1 VSPAPAG
8 EAVLDLATVRS
19 SDAHRVGP
27 KMARLGQLASTGWRV
42 PDGYAIT
49 AGALEGWLP
58 AAALAEL
65 HRLFS
70 TPVVGAGADGG
81 GHRRLA
87 GLSEQARRLIED
99 QPLPSWLADAVAGAH
114 ARLAARTGRGAAL
127 LVAVRSSAVGED
139 GHAASFAGQYETY
152 LGVSGADEVLRH
164 IAKCWASGYSA
175 HALDYRR
182 RFGGSSPLRAHDLAV
197 GVLELVD
204 ARSAGVAFT
213 LDPVTGDRGRLVVEA
228 NWGLGESVVSG
239 QVTPDYWTVE
249 RGSGRIVERRVG
261 AKLVWSVL
269 ADSGAASSGG
279 ADDDRDRGGEPGL
292 SGDRGGDG
300 RDRGGDGGAGEVRAE
315 GADRSGTV
323 LVPLPGDLART
334 PCLSDDEV
342 RYICQRATAIE
353 EAEGTPQDVEWAVA
367 RDQDLPDSVYF
378 LQHRP
383 ETTWSPASHDPPSPE
398 TSPEAASEPA
408 KSFDPVQYA
417 LRNVF
422 KVPGT

>member
-8 EAVLDLATVRS
+8 EAVLDLAAVRA
-19 SDAHRVGP
+19 SDAPRVGP
-27 KMARLGQLASTGWRV
+27 KMARLGQLASAGWRV
-42 PDGYAIT
+42 PDGYAVT
-49 AGALEGWLP
+49 ADALEGWLP
-58 AAALAEL
+58 PAALAEL
-65 HRLFS
+65 HQLFS
-70 TPVVGAGADGG
+70 APTAGAAVAAGPEFG
-81 GHRRLA
+81 RHQRLTQ
-87 GLSEQARRLIED
+87 LSEQARRLIEG
-99 QPLPSWLADAVAGAH
+99 QTLPSWLADAVADAH
-114 ARLAARTGRGAAL
+114 ARLAARTGRGAL
-127 LVAVRSSAVGED
+127 LRVAVRSSAVGED

-249 RGSGRIVERRVG
+249 RDSGRILERRVG

-269 ADSGAASSGG
+269 AGTGAAETGN
-279 ADDDRDRGGEPGL
+279 ADD
-292 SGDRGGDG
+292 GGDG
-300 RDRGGDGGAGEVRAE
+300 DDGDSAVEVGAE
-315 GADRSGTV
+315 GANRSGTV
-323 LVPLPGDLART
+323 LAPLPAELAQS
-334 PCLSDDEV
+334 PCLTDDEV
-342 RYICQRATAIE
+342 RYICRQAAAIE
-353 EAEGTPQDVEWAVA
+353 EAEGTPQDVEWAIA
-367 RDQDLPDSVYF
+367 RDLDVPDSVYF

-383 ETTWSPASHDPPSPE
+383 ETTWASATPAAPPPGTPPASAPAP
-398 TSPEAASEPA
+398 APA

>member
-1 VSPAPAG
+1 MTAG
-8 EAVLDLATVRS
+8 AGDAVVDLAVIRA
-19 SDAHRVGP
+19 DDDGRVGP

-49 AGALEGWLP
+49 AAALEGWLP
-58 AAALAEL
+58 PTALAEL

-70 TPVVGAGADGG
+70 APVSGAAGAVGAGPDGG
-81 GHRRLA
+81 GHQRLA
-87 GLSEQARRLIED
+87 RLSEQARQLIEG
-99 QPLPSWLADAVAGAH
+99 QSLPPWLADAVADAH
-114 ARLAARTGRGAAL
+114 ARLEARTGRGAEL
-127 LVAVRSSAVGED
+127 RVAVRSSAVGED

-152 LGVSGADEVLRH
+152 LGVSGTDEVLRH

-249 RGSGRIVERRVG
+249 RDSGRILERRTG

-269 ADSGAASSGG
+269 S
-279 ADDDRDRGGEPGL
+279 E
-292 SGDRGGDG
+292 
-300 RDRGGDGGAGEVRAE
+300 AGEAGSR
-315 GADRSGTV
+315 GTV
-323 LVPLPGDLART
+323 LAPLPAELAQA
-334 PCLSDDEV
+334 PCLTDDEV
-342 RYICQRATAIE
+342 RYICRQAAAIE
-353 EAEGTPQDVEWAVA
+353 AAEGTPQDVEWAIA
-367 RDQDLPDSVYF
+367 RDLDVPDSVYF

-383 ETTWSPASHDPPSPE
+383 ETTWTAVTPESGPTRPPA
-398 TSPEAASEPA
+398 T
-408 KSFDPVQYA
+408 SFDPVQYA

>member
-1 VSPAPAG
+1 MTPAPAG
-8 EAVLDLATVRS
+8 EAVLDLAAIRA
-19 SDAHRVGP
+19 SDASRVGP

-42 PDGYAIT
+42 PDGYAVT
-49 AGALEGWLP
+49 AGALEDWLP
-58 AAALAEL
+58 PAALAEL

-70 TPVVGAGADGG
+70 TPTADAAASAAGAGPEFGR
-81 GHRRLA
+81 HQRLTQ
-87 GLSEQARRLIED
+87 LSAQARTLIEG
-99 QPLPSWLADAVAGAH
+99 QSLPSGLADAVADAH
-114 ARLAARTGRGAAL
+114 ARLAARTGRGAL
-127 LVAVRSSAVGED
+127 LRVAVRSSAVGED
-139 GHAASFAGQYETY
+139 GRAASFAGQYETY

-213 LDPVTGDRGRLVVEA
+213 LDPVTGDRARLVVEA

-249 RGSGRIVERRVG
+249 RDSGRILERRVG

-269 ADSGAASSGG
+269 A
-279 ADDDRDRGGEPGL
+279 EPGA
-292 SGDRGGDG
+292 
-300 RDRGGDGGAGEVRAE
+300 GGAGDAS
-315 GADRSGTV
+315 GGGTV
-323 LVPLPGDLART
+323 LAPQPAELAQA
-334 PCLSDDEV
+334 PCLTDDEV
-342 RYICQRATAIE
+342 RYICRQAAAIE
-353 EAEGTPQDVEWAVA
+353 EAEGTPQDVEWAIA
-367 RDQDLPDSVYF
+367 RDLDVPDSVYF

-383 ETTWSPASHDPPSPE
+383 ETTWAAAVPGSGAAPGTPPASAPAP
-398 TSPEAASEPA
+398 APA

>member
-1 VSPAPAG
+1 VSPAAAG
-8 EAVLDLATVRS
+8 EAVLDLAALRA
-19 SDAHRVGP
+19 SDAARVGP

-49 AGALEGWLP
+49 AAALEGWLP
-58 AAALAEL
+58 PAALAEL

-70 TPVVGAGADGG
+70 APASGAVGTGPDGG
-81 GHRRLA
+81 GHQRLA
-87 GLSEQARRLIED
+87 RLSEQARQLIEG
-99 QPLPSWLADAVAGAH
+99 QSLPSWLADAVTDAH
-114 ARLAARTGRGAAL
+114 GQLEARTGRGAAL
-127 LVAVRSSAVGED
+127 RVAVRSSAVGED
-139 GHAASFAGQYETY
+139 GHTASFAGQYETY

-249 RGSGRIVERRVG
+249 RDSGRIVERRVG

-269 ADSGAASSGG
+269 ASTPAAETGN
-279 ADDDRDRGGEPGL
+279 ADDG
-292 SGDRGGDG
+292 SA
-300 RDRGGDGGAGEVRAE
+300 GGAGEARPD
-315 GADRSGTV
+315 GANRGGTV
-323 LVPLPGDLART
+323 LAPLPAELAGA
-334 PCLSDDEV
+334 PCLTDDEV
-342 RYICQRATAIE
+342 RYICQRAAAIE
-353 EAEGTPQDVEWAVA
+353 EAEGTPQDVEWAIA
-367 RDQDLPDSVYF
+367 RDLDVPDSVYF

-383 ETTWSPASHDPPSPE
+383 ETTWATTKPAAPPPG
-398 TSPEAASEPA
+398 TPPGPAPAPAPA

>member
-1 VSPAPAG
+1 MSESDQS
-8 EAVLDLATVRS
+8 EAVLELGAIRAGD
-19 SDAHRVGP
+19 DGRVGP
-27 KMARLGQLASTGWRV
+27 KMARLGQLAAAGWRV
-42 PDGYAIT
+42 PDGYAVT

-58 AAALAEL
+58 AAAQAEL

-70 TPVVGAGADGG
+70 TPLSG
-81 GHRRLA
+81 GHQHLA
-87 GLSEQARRLIED
+87 ALSEQARQIIEG
-99 QPLPSWLADAVAGAH
+99 QPLPPRLADAVAAAQ
-114 ARLAARTGRGAAL
+114 ARLEQRTGRGAGL
-127 LVAVRSSAVGED
+127 RVAVRSSAVGED
-139 GHAASFAGQYETY
+139 GRAASFAGQYETY
-152 LGVSGADEVLRH
+152 LGVRGLDEVLRH

-175 HALDYRR
+175 HALEYRR
-182 RFGGSSPLRAHDLAV
+182 RFGGSSPLRANDLAV

-249 RGSGRIVERRVG
+249 RGSGRILERRVG

-269 ADSGAASSGG
+269 A
-279 ADDDRDRGGEPGL
+279 
-292 SGDRGGDG
+292 
-300 RDRGGDGGAGEVRAE
+300 GAGAGNADAELGGTAAE
-315 GADRSGTV
+315 GRSGTV
-323 LVPLPGDLART
+323 LAPLPAELAQV

-342 RYICQRATAIE
+342 RYICRQAAAIE
-353 EAEGTPQDVEWAVA
+353 AAEGTPQDVEWAIA
-367 RDQDLPDSVYF
+367 RDLEVPDGVFF

-383 ETTWSPASHDPPSPE
+383 ETTWSAAVPESGAAPA
-398 TSPEAASEPA
+398 PA
-408 KSFDPVQYA
+408 PSFDPVQYA

>member
-1 VSPAPAG
+1 VTDAARSGRPDP
-8 EAVLDLATVRS
+8 VVDLAVVRA
-19 SDAHRVGP
+19 SDAPRVGP

-42 PDGYAIT
+42 PDGYAST
-49 AGALEGWLP
+49 AAALEGGRP
-58 AAALAEL
+58 RAARAVL

-70 TPVVGAGADGG
+70 APVSGAAAAVGAEPDGG
-81 GHRRLA
+81 GHQRLTR
-87 GLSEQARRLIED
+87 LSEQARQLIEG
-99 QPLPSWLADAVAGAH
+99 QSLPSWLADAVADAH
-114 ARLAARTGRGAAL
+114 ARLEARTGRGAAL
-127 LVAVRSSAVGED
+127 RVAVRSSAVGED
-139 GHAASFAGQYETY
+139 GHTASFAGQYETY
-152 LGVSGADEVLRH
+152 LGVSGTDEVLRH

-249 RGSGRIVERRVG
+249 RESGRIVERRVG

-269 ADSGAASSGG
+269 ASTPAAEAGN
-279 ADDDRDRGGEPGL
+279 A
-292 SGDRGGDG
+292 
-300 RDRGGDGGAGEVRAE
+300 GDGGDDGAGEPRAE
-315 GADRSGTV
+315 GANHSGTV
-323 LVPLPGDLART
+323 LAPLPAELAGT
-334 PCLSDDEV
+334 PCLTDDEV
-342 RYICQRATAIE
+342 RYICRQAAAIE
-353 EAEGTPQDVEWAVA
+353 AAEGTPQDVEWAIA
-367 RDQDLPDSVYF
+367 RDLDVPHSVYF

-383 ETTWSPASHDPPSPE
+383 ETTWAAVTPESGPTPA
-398 TSPEAASEPA
+398 PA
-408 KSFDPVQYA
+408 TSFDPVQYA

>member
-1 VSPAPAG
+1 
-8 EAVLDLATVRS
+8 
-19 SDAHRVGP
+19 
-27 KMARLGQLASTGWRV
+27 MARLGQLASTGWRV

-49 AGALEGWLP
+49 AGALQGWLP
-58 AAALAEL
+58 PAALAEL

-70 TPVVGAGADGG
+70 APTAGSAATAGPDYS
-81 GHRRLA
+81 GHQRLIQ
-87 GLSEQARRLIED
+87 LSEQARQLIES
-99 QPLPSWLADAVAGAH
+99 QPLPSGLADAVAEAH
-114 ARLAARTGRGAAL
+114 ARLESRTGRGTAL
-127 LVAVRSSAVGED
+127 RVAVRSSAVGED
-139 GHAASFAGQYETY
+139 GRAASFAGQYETY

-182 RFGGSSPLRAHDLAV
+182 RFGGSSPLRAQDLAV

-249 RGSGRIVERRVG
+249 RDSGRILERRVG

-269 ADSGAASSGG
+269 AGTEAAGAGG
-279 ADDDRDRGGEPGL
+279 
-292 SGDRGGDG
+292 GGDG
-300 RDRGGDGGAGEVRAE
+300 TGAGDSGDGGGDSGDGGGDGAGDGGAGEI
-315 GADRSGTV
+315 GAAGARRSGTV
-323 LVPLPGDLART
+323 LAPLPAELAQA
-334 PCLSDDEV
+334 PCLTDDEV
-342 RYICQRATAIE
+342 RYICRQAAAIE
-353 EAEGTPQDVEWAVA
+353 SAEGAPQDVEWAIA
-367 RDQDLPDSVYF
+367 RDLEVPDSVYF

-383 ETTWSPASHDPPSPE
+383 ETTWAATAPESAPAP
-398 TSPEAASEPA
+398 AATP
-408 KSFDPVQYA
+408 SFDPVQYA

>member
-8 EAVLDLATVRS
+8 EAVLDLAVIRA
-19 SDAHRVGP
+19 SDAPRVGP

-42 PDGYAIT
+42 PDGYAVT

-58 AAALAEL
+58 PAALAEL

-70 TPVVGAGADGG
+70 TPTAGAAASAAGSDREFGR
-81 GHRRLA
+81 HQRLTR
-87 GLSEQARRLIED
+87 LSEQARALIEG
-99 QPLPSWLADAVAGAH
+99 QSLPSGLADAVADAH
-114 ARLAARTGRGAAL
+114 ARLAARTGRGAL
-127 LVAVRSSAVGED
+127 LRVAVRSSAVGED

-152 LGVSGADEVLRH
+152 LGVSGAAEVLRH

-249 RGSGRIVERRVG
+249 RDSGRILERRVG

-269 ADSGAASSGG
+269 AEPDSGRA
-279 ADDDRDRGGEPGL
+279 
-292 SGDRGGDG
+292 GDG
-300 RDRGGDGGAGEVRAE
+300 VGR
-315 GADRSGTV
+315 GTV
-323 LVPLPGDLART
+323 LAPLPAELAQA
-334 PCLSDDEV
+334 PCLTDDEV
-342 RYICQRATAIE
+342 RYICRQAAAIE

-367 RDQDLPDSVYF
+367 RDLDVPDSVYF

>member
-1 VSPAPAG
+1 VTDAARSD
-8 EAVLDLATVRS
+8 AVVDLAAVRAA
-19 SDAHRVGP
+19 DAPRVGP
-27 KMARLGQLASTGWRV
+27 KMARLGQLASAGWRV

-58 AAALAEL
+58 TAARAEL

-70 TPVVGAGADGG
+70 SPATGPASL
-81 GHRRLA
+81 RL
-87 GLSEQARRLIED
+87 SQQARQLIEG
-99 QPLPSWLADAVAGAH
+99 QSLPSWLADAVTDAH
-114 ARLAARTGRGAAL
+114 ARLAARTGRGSAL

-139 GHAASFAGQYETY
+139 GHTASFAGQYETY
-152 LGVSGADEVLRH
+152 LGVSGTDEVLRH
-164 IAKCWASGYSA
+164 IVKCWASGYSA

-182 RFGGSSPLRAHDLAV
+182 RFGGSGPLRAHDLAV

-249 RGSGRIVERRVG
+249 RDSGRILERRTG
-261 AKLVWSVL
+261 GKLVWSVL
-269 ADSGAASSGG
+269 ADADAAGS
-279 ADDDRDRGGEPGL
+279 ADEPGET
-292 SGDRGGDG
+292 GETG
-300 RDRGGDGGAGEVRAE
+300 RR
-315 GADRSGTV
+315 GTV
-323 LVPLPGDLART
+323 LAPLPAELAQA
-334 PCLSDDEV
+334 PCLTDDEV
-342 RYICQRATAIE
+342 RYICRQAAAIE
-353 EAEGTPQDVEWAVA
+353 AAEGSPQDVEWAIA
-367 RDQDLPDSVYF
+367 RDLDVPDSVYF

-383 ETTWSPASHDPPSPE
+383 ETTWAAATPAAEPTPAP
-398 TSPEAASEPA
+398 AA
-408 KSFDPVQYA
+408 SFDPVQYA

>member
-8 EAVLDLATVRS
+8 EAVLDLAVIRA
-19 SDAHRVGP
+19 SDAPRVGP

-42 PDGYAIT
+42 PDGYAVT

-58 AAALAEL
+58 PAALAEL

-70 TPVVGAGADGG
+70 TPTAGAAASAAGSDREFGR
-81 GHRRLA
+81 HQRLTR
-87 GLSEQARRLIED
+87 LSEQARALIEG
-99 QPLPSWLADAVAGAH
+99 QSLPSGLADAVADAH
-114 ARLAARTGRGAAL
+114 ARLAARTGRGAL
-127 LVAVRSSAVGED
+127 LRVAVRSSAVGED
-139 GHAASFAGQYETY
+139 GHRASFAGQYETY

-164 IAKCWASGYSA
+164 IARCWASGYSA

-249 RGSGRIVERRVG
+249 RDSGRILERRVG

-269 ADSGAASSGG
+269 AGSGSADDGAAG
-279 ADDDRDRGGEPGL
+279 DDGEA
-292 SGDRGGDG
+292 
-300 RDRGGDGGAGEVRAE
+300 GDGGDAGDGLAAEVGAE
-315 GADRSGTV
+315 GASRSGTV
-323 LVPLPGDLART
+323 LAPLPAELAQA

-342 RYICQRATAIE
+342 RYICQQAAAIE
-353 EAEGTPQDVEWAVA
+353 EAEGAPQDVEWAIA
-367 RDQDLPDSVYF
+367 RDLDLPDSVYF

-383 ETTWSPASHDPPSPE
+383 ETTWASAAPESTPPAGTP
-398 TSPEAASEPA
+398 AAPA
-408 KSFDPVQYA
+408 PSFDPVQYA